1 MIEHI
6 IVFSTLST
14 AILCAGY
21 VIWLIIADAI
31 KGSKRNASRR
41 LDR

>member
-31 KGSKRNASRR
+31 RSGKRDKSEG
-41 LDR
+41 